1 MKHVATYAHS
11 LHCGL
16 QVFFIQYSNIS
27 PVFGEIVLGFPYI
40 IIYAYVSNRIQI
52 LDPSVADVTHS

>member
-1 MKHVATYAHS
+1 MKHVETYTPL

-27 PVFGEIVLGFPYI
+27 AVFGETALGFPYI
-40 IIYAYVSNRIQI
+40 IIYACVSNRM
-52 LDPSVADVTHS
+52 